1 MGAHKKLQVL
11 SFGDEAAEIEE
22 ESQKVNEKIKA
33 KSAHDVAEDK
43 TVVAEEF
50 KPEQKTEEDEKWLS
64 RRVDGDVDLDDV
76 DDLSSWIRTKM
87 KERNEQIEQEDEET
101 KKAKLAER
109 KRKVL
114 SYQEQ
119 QKILL
124 RELSDMKKKNVGE
137 GDSCY

>member
-1 MGAHKKLQVL
+1 M
-11 SFGDEAAEIEE
+11 
-22 ESQKVNEKIKA
+22 
-33 KSAHDVAEDK
+33 
-43 TVVAEEF
+43 AEEF

-64 RRVDGDVDLDDV
+64 RRVDGDVDLEDV

-124 RELSDMKKKNVGE
+124 KELSDMKKKSVGE
-137 GDSCY
+137 GDFCYYYHLTIILMINLFIADNWLLFIILYFSNFVCMTPRV

>member
-1 MGAHKKLQVL
+1 M
-11 SFGDEAAEIEE
+11 
-22 ESQKVNEKIKA
+22 
-33 KSAHDVAEDK
+33 
-43 TVVAEEF
+43 VAEEF

-64 RRVDGDVDLDDV
+64 RRVDGDVDLEDV

-124 RELSDMKKKNVGE
+124 KELSDMKKKSVGE
-137 GDSCY
+137 GDFCYFIHFTIVLKLKLIIIISFISDIWLIIFLYFSNFVCMNPKYESL

>member
-1 MGAHKKLQVL
+1 M
-11 SFGDEAAEIEE
+11 
-22 ESQKVNEKIKA
+22 
-33 KSAHDVAEDK
+33 
-43 TVVAEEF
+43 AEEF

-64 RRVDGDVDLDDV
+64 RRVDGDVDLEDV

-124 RELSDMKKKNVGE
+124 KELADMKKKCVGE
-137 GDSCY
+137 GDFCYYYARLCPVGLTSSRTICRKKGEFTSSRTIFFSVYVQ